1 MQKLVSVYRES
12 LWKLRS
18 VKTLT
23 AAALLM
29 AVSVVLGYF
38 TIEAGPYLKI
48 GFSSIVNQFVYY
60 LFGPVVGVFYG
71 TVLDLVKFVVK
82 PTGPFFPGFT
92 LNAAVA
98 AILYGTFLYGRKLTF
113 KRVLFVHLLVV
124 IVCNVWLNTLFLSMM
139 SGKAMMVLLPLRLL
153 KNAVMW
159 PIDSILFYVI
169 ASKIQQTGVVKMC

>member
-12 LWKLRS
+12 FVKLRS

-23 AAALLM
+23 TAALLM

-48 GFSSIVNQFVYY
+48 GFGSIVNQFVYY

-98 AILYGTFLYGRKLTF
+98 AIIYGTFFYGRRLTF
-113 KRVLFVHLLVV
+113 KRVLLVHLLVV

-159 PIDSILFYVI
+159 PVDSILFYAI
-169 ASKIQQTGVVKMC
+169 ATKIQQTGIVKMC